1 MAESQTV
8 GACVKKPQRKEN
20 PMEITTSNLDSL
32 QVIADNTEKFLP
44 EATRVKNL
52 IRTLIILRVTRD
64 FNRLHA

>member
-1 MAESQTV
+1 MAEGQTV

-20 PMEITTSNLDSL
+20 PMKITQTELDTL
-32 QVIADNTEKFLP
+32 QVIADSTEKFLP